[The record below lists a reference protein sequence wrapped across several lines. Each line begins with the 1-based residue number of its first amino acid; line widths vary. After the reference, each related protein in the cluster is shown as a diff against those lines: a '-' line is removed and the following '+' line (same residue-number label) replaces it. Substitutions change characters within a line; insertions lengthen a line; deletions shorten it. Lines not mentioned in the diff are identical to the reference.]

1 MTERKPPEESFPSW
15 IDQQIIEAEKRGV
28 FDNLPGTGKPI
39 PATEQTD
46 YTQAWLR
53 DYLRREGVS
62 TEELLPTPLKLRK
75 ESERLTAALPG
86 LPSEQAV
93 RDTVEQLNRRIMD
106 WRRNSIGPPIFVPL
120 VDEETMISRWEQ
132 ARSADLAGG
141 AGPVATDQ
149 EAPDTAPDA
158 ASAVAAGAASGAAD
172 APSAQHAQGPVRLAA

>member
-1 MTERKPPEESFPSW
+1 MTERKPPEKSFPSW

-39 PATEQTD
+39 LAKEQTD

-62 TEELLPTPLKLRK
+62 TEEFLPTPLKLRK

-93 RDTVEQLNRRIMD
+93 RDTVEQLNQRIMD

-120 VDEETMISRWEQ
+120 VDEETMVSRWEQ

-141 AGPVATDQ
+141 TGPVATDQ
-149 EAPDTAPDA
+149 EAPDTVPTRRRPWRR
-158 ASAVAAGAASGAAD
+158 VA
-172 APSAQHAQGPVRLAA
+172 RLRRL

>member
-39 PATEQTD
+39 PAMEQTD

-106 WRRNSIGPPIFVPL
+106 WRRNSIGPPIFVPR
-120 VDEETMISRWEQ
+120 VDAETMISRWEQ

-141 AGPVATDQ
+141 AVPVATDQ
-149 EAPDTAPDA
+149 VAPDTAP
-158 ASAVAAGAASGAAD
+158 
-172 APSAQHAQGPVRLAA
+172 APQPTRLRPWRRVGRLRRR

>member
-15 IDQQIIEAEKRGV
+15 IDQQIIEAEQRGV

-120 VDEETMISRWEQ
+120 VDEETMVSRWEQ

-149 EAPDTAPDA
+149 EAPDTAP
-158 ASAVAAGAASGAAD
+158 
-172 APSAQHAQGPVRLAA
+172 APRPTRRRPWRRVGRLRRR

>member
-1 MTERKPPEESFPSW
+1 MTERKPPEKSFPSW
-15 IDQQIIEAEKRGV
+15 IDQQVIEAEKRGV

-39 PATEQTD
+39 PAKEETD

-86 LPSEQAV
+86 LPSERAV

-120 VDEETMISRWEQ
+120 VDEETMVSRWEQ
-132 ARSADLAGG
+132 ARSAGLAGG
-141 AGPVATDQ
+141 TGPAVTDR
-149 EAPDTAPDA
+149 EAPDTAP
-158 ASAVAAGAASGAAD
+158 
-172 APSAQHAQGPVRLAA
+172 APRPTWRRPWRRVGRLRRR